1 MQDGKAVVIKL
12 NDLINNPKLSGLLGA
27 ESQPCAIQLWVLTA
41 KNNKPLARITYGRV
55 VPYSFASDTWYFS
68 DNNEFKKIGN
78 ESYKITCLNL
88 YTTAKKVEEFLQL
101 LCEGEKIDEIN
112 KKLSLDANPKFN
124 ADFANLTLTPGK
136 LVFQPPEYLLNKASY
151 DKGLTSP
158 LENAGAISA
167 AIIQT
172 DKLDW
177 FLHEPDNSSFYDYH
191 VTELNKATGLDFNS
205 KDKVR
210 LGNIELLSFPSL
222 DDSERQLLSVN
233 IDRNAGAAK
242 VSLGCKDEPLKQVQF
257 VLKLYNLNK
266 LICSAIKLAELTPDN
281 TYVASFSLDDI
292 TLEVYDA
299 AEVEVYHGEQGQ
311 FQLYDRWLMS
321 FIREISFN
329 AHVLGVQQQPAS
341 FDWLEK
347 TVNQNQTSRAAAAL
361 TPINTARDKNTI
373 NGRKLDTWVA
383 LNSEFVKKTN
393 QLFPQA
399 SNGKFFLRW
408 GQSAGEGRLQF
419 VEWFKKLFKDY
430 PQHHLAIFDP
440 YFDLAGM
447 AMLNLYGVSTSEYS
461 VFTTKKEDAEKQDR
475 FTNLL
480 KACSKS
486 QNSIS
491 KLNLKIYA
499 MPETA
504 LHDRYILIVDKSGT
518 AVQGFHLSN
527 SLQTVAENHPL
538 LITPIPQDVLL
549 NVVSYMQSLISDK
562 TTLAFDMK
570 QQTCLQPK
578 IKEKHN
584 EPNPIT
590 PDEFQHWLDTLTE
603 ESDFAKEWQEVATQL
618 ASTSNVSDILQNT
631 TSTAVFIKKLE
642 EYFEK
647 ALKVEY
653 KENELNAQI
662 ITPGFYAYK
671 LNDLLHLHL
680 HQVGFERYS
689 KGTLLTWADY
699 YTIKVLWEFSPN
711 KLLDLVVSAGKA
723 VIPDKLDAQNIK
735 KYALLNQALSNIY
748 LQVELMPS
756 LQLAQQLLVT
766 ESDVLQWM
774 GLQIVKKEL
783 LETDSTSSYTHLLA
797 HFTPEKKAKVLASL
811 LVEAKAQ
818 DSQEAFKQL
827 RTELFLLLPKQ
838 LNDSTLQ
845 NLVNSLRGHMHS
857 LVWNGE
863 WVYEDILTPLLGNE
877 AIKVEQIAQLW
888 FAELKELLPLS
899 KESKSKLF
907 NTDKEGVLLNRTAF
921 ILTFTNEEM
930 QAQLVKTIEQTLKK
944 QQRIVRQPLAQTSNW
959 SLWDDAIHTAKWLE
973 CFVLLM
979 LYYQEQ
985 NKREPNQVLAD
996 LLAQLGTI
1004 TALRTLEE
1012 WNSYRNELIEFYN
1025 SVCKITA
1032 AC

>member
-1 MQDGKAVVIKL
+1 MQDGKETVINL
-12 NDLINNPKLSGLLGA
+12 NDLINSPKLSSLLG
-27 ESQPCAIQLWVLTA
+27 ESTQSCAIQLWVLTA
-41 KNNKPLARITYGRV
+41 KNKPLARIVYGRV
-55 VPYSFASDTWYFS
+55 VPYSFVSDRWYFS
-68 DNNEFKKIGN
+68 ENKFKKIGDK
-78 ESYKITCLNL
+78 SYRITLLNL
-88 YTTAKKVEEFLQL
+88 YMTTKQAIEFLQS
-101 LCEGEKIDEIN
+101 LCAGKKLDEIN
-112 KKLSLDANPKFN
+112 KKLSLGADQKFN
-124 ADFANLTLTPGK
+124 TYFAHLALMPEK
-136 LVFQPPEYLLNKASY
+136 LIYQPPEYLLNKSSY
-151 DKGLTSP
+151 GKGLLSP
-158 LENAGAISA
+158 MGGAGAISA

-172 DKLDW
+172 DKLEW
-177 FLHEPDNSSFYDYH
+177 FLQEPDNFSLYNYLVS
-191 VTELNKATGLDFNS
+191 ELNKTTGLDFNS
-205 KDKVR
+205 KDKER
-210 LGNIELLSFPSL
+210 IGSIELLSFPSL
-222 DDSERQLLSVN
+222 DSKERQLLSVN
-233 IDRNAGAAK
+233 IDRDEGAAV
-242 VSLGCKDEPLKQVQF
+242 VSLARKDELLNQVQLSF
-257 VLKLYNLNK
+257 KLYNLNK
-266 LICSAIKLAELTPDN
+266 LIYSALKLAELTPDN
-281 TYVASFSLDDI
+281 VYVAKFLLDDI
-292 TLEVYDA
+292 TLEIYDA
-299 AEVEVYHGEQGQ
+299 AEVEVYYGEQGQ
-311 FQLYDRWLMS
+311 FQLYDRWMMN

-329 AHVLGVQQQPAS
+329 AHVLGAQQQPAS
-341 FDWLEK
+341 FDWLEQ
-347 TVNQNQTSRAAAAL
+347 TVNKNQASRTAAAL
-361 TPINTARDKNTI
+361 TPGIASRDNSTI

-383 LNSEFVKKTN
+383 LNSAFVKKTN

-504 LHDRYILIVDKSGT
+504 LHDRYILIMDNTGT
-518 AVQGFHLSN
+518 PAQGFHLSN
-527 SLQTVAENHPL
+527 SLQTIAQNHPL

-549 NVVSYMQSLISDK
+549 KVVSYMQSLMSDK
-562 TTLAFDMK
+562 TWLAFDSK
-570 QQTCLQPK
+570 QQADLQPK
-578 IKEKHN
+578 IKAEYS
-584 EPNPIT
+584 ESDPIT
-590 PDEFQHWLDTLTE
+590 QNEFQHWLDALTE
-603 ESDFAKEWQEVATQL
+603 ESDFAKQWQEVATRL
-618 ASTSNVSDILQNT
+618 ANTSKEGGILQNT
-631 TSTAVFIKKLE
+631 KPTTVFIKKLE
-642 EYFEK
+642 EYFEN
-647 ALKVEY
+647 ALKAEY
-653 KENELNAQI
+653 KGSETNIQLIA
-662 ITPGFYAYK
+662 PYFYASK
-671 LNDLLHLHL
+671 LDELLHLHL
-680 HQVGFERYS
+680 YQVGFEHYT
-689 KGTLLTWADY
+689 KGSVLTWADY

-756 LQLAQQLLVT
+756 LQLAEKLLTT

-857 LVWNGE
+857 LLWNGE

-907 NTDKEGVLLNRTAF
+907 KTDKEGVLLNRTAF
-921 ILTFTNEEM
+921 LMANTNQDMQEQAVKAINKIL
-930 QAQLVKTIEQTLKK
+930 QV

-959 SLWDDAIHTAKWLE
+959 CLWDDAIHTAKWLE

>member
-68 DNNEFKKIGN
+68 DNNKFKKIGN

-242 VSLGCKDEPLKQVQF
+242 V
-257 VLKLYNLNK
+257 
-266 LICSAIKLAELTPDN
+266 
-281 TYVASFSLDDI
+281 
-292 TLEVYDA
+292 
-299 AEVEVYHGEQGQ
+299 EVYHGEQGQ

-361 TPINTARDKNTI
+361 TPINTTGDKSSF

-383 LNSEFVKKTN
+383 LNSAFVKKTN

-408 GQSAGEGRLQF
+408 GQSTGEGRLQF

-662 ITPGFYAYK
+662 ITPAFYAYK

-756 LQLAQQLLVT
+756 LQLAEKLLTT

-774 GLQIVKKEL
+774 GLQLVKKEL
-783 LETDSTSSYTHLLA
+783 LAIDSTSSYTHLLA
-797 HFTPEKKAKVLASL
+797 HFTSEKQAKVLASL

-863 WVYEDILTPLLGNE
+863 WIYEDILTPLLGNE

-907 NTDKEGVLLNRTAF
+907 KTDKEGVLLNRTAF
-921 ILTFTNEEM
+921 LMANTNQDMQEQAVKAINKIL
-930 QAQLVKTIEQTLKK
+930 QA
-944 QQRIVRQPLAQTSNW
+944 QQRIVRQPLAQTSSW

-996 LLAQLGTI
+996 LLAQLGTL